1 MGPNAKKFIII
12 NGPMGVG
19 KSYICKQLNHKLINS
34 VWLDGDWCMMMNPW
48 SLLAE
53 NIEMFLDNTIYLLKN
68 FLSNPAFNYVIYSW
82 LFPREDLLNFVIK
95 QVHDG
100 SHELIKISLLCSNDK
115 LKERMRIAGRD
126 PNSIEKSLVYQEAIR
141 TMDTIKVDTTDL
153 REEDAIEEVL
163 KLIVPFE

>member
-1 MGPNAKKFIII
+1 M
-12 NGPMGVG
+12 
-19 KSYICKQLNHKLINS
+19 
-34 VWLDGDWCMMMNPW
+34 
-48 SLLAE
+48 
-53 NIEMFLDNTIYLLKN
+53 
-68 FLSNPAFNYVIYSW
+68 
-82 LFPREDLLNFVIK
+82 
-95 QVHDG
+95 
-100 SHELIKISLLCSNDK
+100 IKISLLCSNDK